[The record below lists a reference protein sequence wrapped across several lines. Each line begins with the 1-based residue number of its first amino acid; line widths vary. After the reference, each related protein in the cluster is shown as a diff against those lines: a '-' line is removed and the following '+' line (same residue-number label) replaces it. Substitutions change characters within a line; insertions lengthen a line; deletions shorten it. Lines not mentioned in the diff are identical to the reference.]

1 MIMRAMVSSSKKL
14 LAEIEAFLLAHEL
27 APTTFGQLAT
37 KDRHLVRN
45 MRTGRQVT
53 LQTADRIRNF
63 MSTYQ
68 SPVARRRSK
77 SSASVAA

>member
-1 MIMRAMVSSSKKL
+1 MIMLAMVSSSKKL
-14 LAEIEAFLLAHEL
+14 LAEIEAFLLTHAM
-27 APTTFGQLAT
+27 APTAFGVLAT

-45 MRTGRQVT
+45 MRAGRQVT

-68 SPVARRRSK
+68 SPPRRRSK